1 MFGANEPVYWS
12 LLAFSVLPLFIAQLV
27 LGAMRGMPHSGYALV
42 IPALLY
48 LAVLGWGQLQT
59 LPAPIQGWAHPYWLL
74 VPEAIPSI
82 SANPISGQ
90 HIVMRLTM
98 YGMIFW
104 IAINATANRNRALWL
119 LRSFAV
125 FSAGLAV
132 FGLLTVIA
140 GFNPVLQGFATSNVS
155 ATFINR
161 NSYATY
167 AVFGLVTNL
176 ALYLQMVRM
185 DQESAGSG
193 GKHIRVFIEAFFSG
207 AWLFGFGAMLC
218 LSAVLLSGSRAGTAA
233 AIVAVLAIFAC
244 LRERQRQ
251 NAALWVSLAIV
262 LGAVATTLSET
273 VVTRVLQTQGDGRF
287 IIYPHVV
294 DGILDRPLLG
304 HGLGAFHDTFR
315 ARVPLEAAG
324 AEWERAHSSYLENA
338 YELGLPAAAVLYMSL
353 SWIGIVLLRGAHIRR
368 RDRVFPSVALA
379 CFLAGALHSMVDFSL
394 QMPAIAAMFAFL
406 TGIGWAQSWPSAV
419 PRSEPQSH
427 SSPEAGKGR

>member
-1 MFGANEPVYWS
+1 PQWMC
-12 LLAFSVLPLFIAQLV
+12 PL
-27 LGAMRGMPHSGYALV
+27 
-42 IPALLY
+42 
-48 LAVLGWGQLQT
+48 
-59 LPAPIQGWAHPYWLL
+59 WLL
-74 VPEAIPSI
+74 VPEATPSI

-90 HIVMRLTM
+90 HIVMRLTT

-119 LRSFAV
+119 VKSFAV

-132 FGLLTVIA
+132 FGLLAVIA
-140 GFNPVLQGFATSNVS
+140 GFNPILQGFATSNVS

-167 AVFGLVTNL
+167 AVFGLVANL
-176 ALYLQMVRM
+176 ALYLRMVRTE
-185 DQESAGSG
+185 QESVGSG
-193 GKHIRVFIEAFFSG
+193 RKHLRAFIEAFFSG

-233 AIVAVLAIFAC
+233 AIVAVLALFAC
-244 LRERQRQ
+244 LTQRQRQ
-251 NAALWVSLAIV
+251 NAMLWISLAVV

-273 VVTRVLQTQGDGRF
+273 VATRVLQTQGDGRF
-287 IIYPHVV
+287 IIFPHVI

-338 YELGLPAAAVLYMSL
+338 YELGLPAAAILYLSL
-353 SWIGIVLLRGAHIRR
+353 LWIGIVLLRGVRIRR
-368 RDRVFPSVALA
+368 RDRLFPSVAFA
-379 CFLAGALHSMVDFSL
+379 CFSAGALHSLVDFSL
-394 QMPAIAAMFAFL
+394 QIPAIAAMFAFL
-406 TGIGWAQSWPSAV
+406 TGIGWAQSWPSAAR
-419 PRSEPQSH
+419 RSEP
-427 SSPEAGKGR
+427 EALSQLKAAEGHEPRINSEHKV